1 MKKIIMGL
9 MVICTLFFMTN
20 ASIACDCG
28 CQNAKNTA
36 EIECS
41 KDCDCG
47 CQNGEE
53 CKCNKDKAQCP
64 KKECCKKCNCGCQND
79 EKCKC
84 SKSKCHKIFKKC
96 KKSKKS
102 CKKGCPLK
110 DIINENAENSEE

>member
-20 ASIACDCG
+20 TSLACDCG

-64 KKECCKKCNCGCQND
+64 KKECCKKCSCGCQND

-84 SKSKCHKIFKKC
+84 SKSKKRCN
-96 KKSKKS
+96 
-102 CKKGCPLK
+102 KGCPLK
-110 DIINENAENSEE
+110 DIINENTENPEE